1 LEKSFSFV
9 ARRLAQLSGII
20 SVGVGDSAASIVG
33 SKIGTLKWPGSKRTL
48 EGSIAGLIA
57 QFLFVGCLW
66 YFGMSKV
73 IFFQF
78 SIFFSFRYY
87 SIFSI

>member
-1 LEKSFSFV
+1 MILFENDGFL

-48 EGSIAGLIA
+48 EGSIAGLMA

-66 YFGMSKV
+66 YFGMSNV
-73 IFFQF
+73 LYFL
-78 SIFFSFRYY
+78 SISHFLF
-87 SIFSI
+87 I